1 MYVYKSEL
9 KNGVK
14 VYAVGYW
21 APVGLDEET
30 IIPTFRVAS
39 RHNSPQEA
47 RRRVN
52 YLNGGSVP
60 TNLNSDTL
68 A

>member
-1 MYVYKSEL
+1 MYVYKSE
-9 KNGVK
+9 NGEDGK

-21 APVGLDEET
+21 APVSLDGA
-30 IIPTFRVAS
+30 PGPSFRVAS
-39 RHNSPQEA
+39 RHNTPQEA

-60 TNLNSDTL
+60 ASRGDPT